1 MKILV
6 EPVHC
11 STRRPRRFKVY
22 ASQNRVSSVRITAAT
37 KINAM
42 FSPNNFTEL
51 LSQLPELQ
59 GYNPEFIQLP
69 DGSFQMAIG
78 NNVYDVVWV

>member
-1 MKILV
+1 
-6 EPVHC
+6 
-11 STRRPRRFKVY
+11 
-22 ASQNRVSSVRITAAT
+22 
-37 KINAM
+37 M